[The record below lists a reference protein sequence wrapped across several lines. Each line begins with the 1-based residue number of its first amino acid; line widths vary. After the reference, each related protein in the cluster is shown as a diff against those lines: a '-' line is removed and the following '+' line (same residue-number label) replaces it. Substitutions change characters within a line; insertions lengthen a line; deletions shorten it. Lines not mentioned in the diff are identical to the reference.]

1 MAALNST
8 LSVNDTAALVVVDVD
23 AAQERLADLECGSIE
38 LVTNSTSLNAMK
50 FYGQVSFGL
59 RFRVLRLDFTT
70 DTEQNAVSVS
80 GLRVERVSAPQRGDF
95 MSLNLV

>member
-50 FYGQVSFGL
+50 FYGQVSFGPGG
-59 RFRVLRLDFTT
+59 FK
-70 DTEQNAVSVS
+70 DTQH
-80 GLRVERVSAPQRGDF
+80 R
-95 MSLNLV
+95 

>member
-1 MAALNST
+1 MNGPYFL
-8 LSVNDTAALVVVDVD
+8 NDTDAADAAAAVVVDATV
-23 AAQERLADLECGSIE
+23 ERLADLECGSIE
-38 LVTNSTSLNAMK
+38 LVMNSTSLNAMK

-70 DTEQNAVSVS
+70 DTEQNAVS